1 MAFTPFTK
9 DDLPTMAAFNEK
21 LQQVIDEALFR
32 GLKMETGSYVG
43 TGTFGKDN
51 QNSLTFGFV
60 PKFVLISIAGA
71 GINSNH
77 FKPYSWYSVIQTGY
91 MYNDLNALSSS
102 TTVSMYSKLTVS
114 GNTISWYNEASAEH
128 QGNYIGII
136 HHYIAIG

>member
-43 TGTFGKDN
+43 TGTYGEDN
-51 QNSLTFGFV
+51 QNSLTFGFE
-60 PKFVLISIAGA
+60 PKFVLISIDGA
-71 GINSNH
+71 GINANK

-91 MYNDLNALSSS
+91 MYNDVNASSSSS
-102 TTVSMYSKLTVS
+102 TVNMYSKLTVS
-114 GNTISWYNEASAEH
+114 ENTISWYNKSSGEY

-136 HHYIAIG
+136 YHYIAIG